1 MDEKKIIL
9 KPYIIA
15 GLISLL
21 FGIGIFCL
29 VVFAF
34 KMAIVDGTAF
44 AAVFLIS
51 SALLIWISREGFF
64 DLAGYGFRQFGNM
77 LFSKKPNA
85 YNDYAGYK
93 NYKRESREKKEKY
106 YISTLIVG
114 AAFLLATIVLFLIYK
129 L

>member
-9 KPYIIA
+9 KPFIIA
-15 GLISLL
+15 GIISLL

-34 KMAIVDGTAF
+34 KMAIVDGAAF

-93 NYKRESREKKEKY
+93 NYKRESREKRAKY

-114 AAFLLATIVLFLIYK
+114 TVFLLVTIIIFIISK

>member
-1 MDEKKIIL
+1 MEEKKINW
-9 KPYIIA
+9 KSYIIA
-15 GLISLL
+15 GVISLVV
-21 FGIGIFCL
+21 GITIFCL
-29 VVFAF
+29 IVFAF
-34 KMAIVDGTAF
+34 KMAYVDGVAF
-44 AAVFLIS
+44 ASIILIS
-51 SALLIWISREGFF
+51 SALLIWIAREGFF

-93 NYKRESREKKEKY
+93 NYKRETREKRAKY

-114 AAFLLATIVLFLIYK
+114 AVFLLATIIIFIISK

>member
-9 KPYIIA
+9 KPFIIA
-15 GLISLL
+15 GIISLL

-93 NYKRESREKKEKY
+93 NYKRETREKRAKY

-114 AAFLLATIVLFLIYK
+114 AAFLLATIIIFIISK